1 MNNKKHCEVWL
12 GNMSHGNFYIAR
24 YGDSE
29 PMVIVHSIDEKLI
42 MDPDDVDEY
51 MVSQG
56 FDSYLIPSEFKG
68 SIVFSTDFMKGLTTE

>member
-1 MNNKKHCEVWL
+1 MTNKKHCEVWF
-12 GNMSHGNFYIAR
+12 GNMSHGNFYVAR
-24 YGDSE
+24 YGYSE

-42 MDPDDVDEY
+42 MDPNDVDEY

-68 SIVFSTDFMKGLTTE
+68 SIVFSTDFMKGLTAE

>member
-1 MNNKKHCEVWL
+1 MTNKKHCEVWF
-12 GNMSHGNFYIAR
+12 GYMSHGNFYVAR

-29 PMVIVHSIDEKLI
+29 PMVIVHSIEEKLI

-51 MVSQG
+51 MVSEG

-68 SIVFSTDFMKGLTTE
+68 SIVFSTDFMKGLTAE

>member
-12 GNMSHGNFYIAR
+12 GSMSHGNFYVAR

-68 SIVFSTDFMKGLTTE
+68 SIVFSTDFMKGLTAK